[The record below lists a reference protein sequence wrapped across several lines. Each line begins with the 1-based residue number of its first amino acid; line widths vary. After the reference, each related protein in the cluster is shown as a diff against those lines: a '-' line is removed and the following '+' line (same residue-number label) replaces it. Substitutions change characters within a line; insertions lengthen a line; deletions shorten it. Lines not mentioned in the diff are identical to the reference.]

1 MSAITNSL
9 QPSQIA
15 LALDRNQDLLSG
27 SIDQLASGSKLAN
40 PGDNPVGAGL
50 SNKLSAEDQRLSA
63 ASANIQNALSY
74 TQASDGVLTTVGNVL
89 SRLSE
94 IASLATDP
102 TKSSSDVAGYQSEF
116 QALQD
121 ELRKII
127 GGTTAEIGGTADVPP
142 QATFDG
148 TPLYGSS
155 ASGYQVVLGASAG
168 QSMTVPATN
177 LRTGAMLNLI
187 QQDSSGAYSLNV
199 STASAAD
206 LSDAIQQVAGG
217 RASLGAAQERLNLA
231 AATVQTQSMNLQSA
245 MSQITDVDVAAQ
257 STALAKYNVLVQ
269 VDAAI
274 LAQANTTSEAVLK
287 LLKS

>member
-1 MSAITNSL
+1 
-9 QPSQIA
+9 
-15 LALDRNQDLLSG
+15 
-27 SIDQLASGSKLAN
+27 
-40 PGDNPVGAGL
+40 
-50 SNKLSAEDQRLSA
+50 
-63 ASANIQNALSY
+63 
-74 TQASDGVLTTVGNVL
+74 
-89 SRLSE
+89 
-94 IASLATDP
+94 
-102 TKSSSDVAGYQSEF
+102 
-116 QALQD
+116 
-121 ELRKII
+121 
-127 GGTTAEIGGTADVPP
+127 
-142 QATFDG
+142 
-148 TPLYGSS
+148 
-155 ASGYQVVLGASAG
+155 
-168 QSMTVPATN
+168 MTVPATN